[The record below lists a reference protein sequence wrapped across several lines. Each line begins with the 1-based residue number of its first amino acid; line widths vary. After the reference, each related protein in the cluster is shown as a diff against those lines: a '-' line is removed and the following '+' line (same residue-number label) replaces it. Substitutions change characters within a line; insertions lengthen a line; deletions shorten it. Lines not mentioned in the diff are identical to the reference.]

1 MLKDNAK
8 VWCAIVAIIFI
19 SVILLNKIP
28 MIIYILKNNS
38 TKLDENT
45 QQVESTVQVS
55 ESNDKKS
62 EESKQ
67 ELEKSYKESQEKDLT
82 LEKNKS
88 NLGETST
95 KNEIAFATLEETSL
109 LSTGLE
115 VIGLAIAVWTGL
127 NIVNLVSRNEVNEV
141 KENLN
146 KIREQSD
153 KIREDLNE
161 INKNKDELNEII
173 NNIENKNKDEF
184 LSELLKT
191 DEDEMSRYYYKK
203 FKDEKVSFSKL
214 VAIEHLF
221 NRIYEMHVSKN
232 VNLEQMSREINELKL
247 RIEEAKDYIDN
258 ISRKNKP
265 ILLENYFKFR
275 QAEGLF
281 YIGYE
286 INNSEEKYNKYEKAV
301 SLYLDTVKELAI
313 EFPEYKPSLITN
325 IDFWEKDVNKYYNN
339 AELFAYFANTIGESY
354 GNMALANPK
363 SKEENIE
370 DIAERAIFYGKL
382 AVDCAKKHDINKEVY
397 YKNLGCNYER
407 LERIKT
413 NNSVHNSIET
423 LDNYRK
429 AFELTIN
436 KPQLSK
442 NQMWRYYFT
451 YLTYLNKYIKYKL
464 KLDLTLKSSIKKN
477 LSVEDTSDI
486 IERIDEMNKV
496 SSVAVADDIRLT
508 SNIAMYGFAN
518 SYISLLKETQKN
530 NKRIDETFLENKDYY
545 LEKLKWSID
554 TMKIMN
560 IKDDYFEQLNIL
572 YDSLNEE

>member
-1 MLKDNAK
+1 MMLKDNAK
-8 VWCAIVAIIFI
+8 IWCAIVAIIFI
-19 SVILLNKIP
+19 SVILLNRIP
-28 MIIYILKNNS
+28 MIIYVLKNNS
-38 TKLDENT
+38 TKLEENT

-67 ELEKSYKESQEKDLT
+67 ELEDADKEPEEKGLISV
-82 LEKNKS
+82 ENKS
-88 NLGETST
+88 NLEATFPKT
-95 KNEIAFATLEETSL
+95 EIAFETLEESSL
-109 LSTGLE
+109 LTTGLE
-115 VIGLAIAVWTGL
+115 IIGLAIAVWTGL
-127 NIVNLVSRNEVNEV
+127 NIVNLVSRNEVNKV
-141 KENLN
+141 KEDLS

-153 KIREDLNE
+153 KTREDLNE

-203 FKDEKVSFSKL
+203 FKNEKVSFSKL
-214 VAIEHLF
+214 VEIEHLF
-221 NRIYEMHVSKN
+221 NKIHEMHSSKN

-247 RIEEAKDYIDN
+247 KIEEAKDYIYN
-258 ISRKNKP
+258 ISKKNKP

-275 QAEGLF
+275 EAEGLF

-301 SLYLDTVKELAI
+301 SLYLDTVKELDI

-325 IDFWEKDVNKYYNN
+325 INFWEKDVNKYYNN
-339 AELFAYFANTIGESY
+339 TELFAYFANTIGESY
-354 GNMALANPK
+354 GNMALANPE
-363 SKEENIE
+363 SKKNNIE
-370 DIAERAIFYGKL
+370 DIAKRAIFYGKL
-382 AVDCAKKHDINKEVY
+382 AVDCAKKHNVNKEVY

-407 LERIKT
+407 LERIET

-464 KLDLTLKSSIKKN
+464 NLDLTSKSSIKKN

-486 IERIDEMNKV
+486 IERIDEMYKV
-496 SSVAVADDIRLT
+496 SAVAVADDIRRT

-518 SYISLLKETQKN
+518 AYISLLKEKQKN
-530 NKRIDETFLENKDYY
+530 NKKIDETFLDNKDYY
-545 LEKLKWSID
+545 LEKMKWSID

-560 IKDDYFEQLNIL
+560 IKDDYFKQLNIL
-572 YDSLNEE
+572 YNSLNE